1 MSTPESSTS
10 LITEDH
16 VSPSRSRDRSD
27 PLRSP
32 VKSRGQA
39 TVELAFIVVMLT
51 IMLAG
56 TLELGRVFSAWIQ
69 VGNMARA
76 GAQYGSVAAMVGDEN
91 LTGVGTAALE
101 EQSTIYG
108 VAPTV
113 DWQVINDEYDFCAVD
128 VTVNYEFSPLFS
140 IGPIPSSI
148 DLSRST
154 QMRLQ
159 FVSALMDMPDEDN
172 PCR

>member
-1 MSTPESSTS
+1 M
-10 LITEDH
+10 
-16 VSPSRSRDRSD
+16 
-27 PLRSP
+27 
-32 VKSRGQA
+32 
-39 TVELAFIVVMLT
+39 VELAFIVLMLT
-51 IMLAG
+51 VMLAG
-56 TLELGRVFSAWIQ
+56 TLELGRAFSAWIQ

-76 GAQYGSVAAMVGDEN
+76 GAQYGTVAAVSGDEN
-91 LTGVGTAALE
+91 LTGVGAAALE

-113 DWQVINDEYDFCAVD
+113 EWDVINDEYDFCAVD
-128 VTVNYEFSPLFS
+128 VTVSYEFSPILS

-148 DLSRST
+148 NLSRST